1 MDTATTIAIVIGVVN
16 LLALAFVAYQTML
29 TRKSVQMARRTTEIS
44 DLPKA
49 SAVIWA
55 QTFVSKWKSEL
66 EQIISDEKTIRM
78 QVQAGDPTLGDKYG
92 LKTPK
97 GVILKPVYDS
107 LPPWLQIIVISAA
120 EYYYECKSLASA
132 LSDEKPDFALRLLP
146 EVINRAKLGVSRITE
161 MLSYI
166 DNMVPEWYLNSPA
179 SIQDDKFMDR

>member
-1 MDTATTIAIVIGVVN
+1 M
-16 LLALAFVAYQTML
+16 
-29 TRKSVQMARRTTEIS
+29 KPIS
-44 DLPKA
+44 HL
-49 SAVIWA
+49 S
-55 QTFVSKWKSEL
+55 Q
-66 EQIISDEKTIRM
+66 

-107 LPPWLQIIVISAA
+107 LPTWLQIVVMSAA
-120 EYYYECKSLASA
+120 QYYYECKSLASA

-166 DNMVPEWYLNSPA
+166 EKTVPEWYLNSPA